1 MPQSRPRPPLRF
13 PTAPGD
19 RGPWPIRTSLLA
31 LLLTV
36 APPSLAQGA
45 IAPPKGHTA
54 AKAPTASE
62 IRQMGTGHGGTDSPK
77 FSPPPLAPQGKQAS
91 DEAVNVRVYEQAAP
105 AVVSIRTQTA
115 TGSGTIL
122 TPDGLVLTNAHVIDG
137 ASGTVTV
144 ILADGQQVTAD
155 IVGYADRGVD
165 LAVVRIRNG
174 RNLPTVKI
182 APTESVRVG
191 QRAFVI
197 GNPFGR
203 FQGTFTTG
211 IVSRID
217 RDRGIIQTDAAI
229 NPGNSGG
236 PMLNSQGELIGV
248 NTSIF
253 TSGRDGGNIGI
264 GFAISTDRVQTFLA
278 AVNTGRAAA
287 APPIA
292 PTLPLP
298 LDGRTLAGRL
308 EDGDRTLASDDSYFD
323 AYTFDAQAG
332 QGITIDLSSSDFD
345 AFLILLDPNGEQIQ
359 DDDGGGGTNA
369 RLSLT
374 LPSTGRYTLMANSY
388 EPDETGS
395 YQLRAQLSGTS
406 PRPSPGPST
415 PPTRPSAPSGTLLQ
429 VQGQLNDQ
437 SQVLETDGSL
447 FNEHIFEG
455 QAGQTVTISL
465 TSNDFDTFLILMDA
479 NGDGLDANDDFSEG
493 NTNSQI
499 VITLP
504 QTGTYRIVVN
514 AYDRT
519 GRGNYVLT
527 VR

>member
-1 MPQSRPRPPLRF
+1 MPQSCSRCPLRF
-13 PTAPGD
+13 PNRARD
-19 RGPWPIRTSLLA
+19 RGSWSIRVGLVA
-31 LLLTV
+31 LLLAA
-36 APPSLAQGA
+36 APPSFAQGA
-45 IAPPKGHTA
+45 IA
-54 AKAPTASE
+54 
-62 IRQMGTGHGGTDSPK
+62 SPK
-77 FSPPPLAPQGKQAS
+77 DAPAKVIPVAGVSQTKQAS

-105 AVVSIRTQTA
+105 AVVSIRTETA

-137 ASGTVTV
+137 ARGTVTV

-236 PMLNSQGELIGV
+236 PMLNSQGQLIGV

-264 GFAISTDRVQTFLA
+264 GFAISTDRVQTFLS
-278 AVNTGRAAA
+278 AVNTGRAAT

-298 LDGRTLAGRL
+298 LDGRTITGRL

-323 AYTFDAQAG
+323 AYTFDGQAG
-332 QGITIDLSSSDFD
+332 QSITIDLTSSDFD

-374 LPSTGRYTLMANSY
+374 LASTGRYTLMANSY
-388 EPDETGS
+388 ESGETGS
-395 YQLRAQLSGTS
+395 YQLRAQISGGGG
-406 PRPSPGPST
+406 PRPTPNPS
-415 PPTRPSAPSGTLLQ
+415 PSGGNLLQ
-429 VQGQLNDQ
+429 IQGQLNDQ

-455 QAGQTVTISL
+455 RAGQTVTISL
-465 TSNDFDTFLILMDA
+465 TSNEFDTFLILMDSDG
-479 NGDGLDANDDFSEG
+479 NGIDANDDVAEG
-493 NTNSQI
+493 NTNSQL
-499 VITLP
+499 VVTLP
-504 QTGTYRIVVN
+504 QTGSYRIVVN
-514 AYDRT
+514 AYDRA